1 MNSDMGQ
8 NGSHGM
14 AAWADPQQHGLGA
27 KGEDDKP
34 GNICSEDHLL
44 FDEDNATV
52 EGNDLLFTQVQSEIT
67 LSSES
72 CLFCKTQ
79 LMGKPR
85 EYKSTREVLNITMC
99 SKDCCEFPQD
109 PEGIRPAYFSGQFTV
124 WDRSALVMF
133 SQRLWDMIT
142 WGCVHRLLLP
152 GTEQYLT
159 QPFP

>member
-1 MNSDMGQ
+1 MEEQQRKEKDSYIQMNSDMGQ

-85 EYKSTREVLNITMC
+85 EHKSTREVLNITMC
-99 SKDCCEFPQD
+99 SKDCCEFPQY
-109 PEGIRPAYFSGQFTV
+109 PEGIRPAYF
-124 WDRSALVMF
+124 
-133 SQRLWDMIT
+133 
-142 WGCVHRLLLP
+142 
-152 GTEQYLT
+152 
-159 QPFP
+159 